1 MTLVGFAGFLFA
13 LSAAYF
19 ADLRGSRTRLV
30 VFVLL
35 LVTHTAAALAYYLYV
50 QGGAAS
56 DAVLYYYDDIG
67 LYGRMSGLGTAVLLA
82 FVQELKINVGGEFFD
97 YFMIFQAF
105 GFWGLVFVAKTIQ
118 EIFEEIEIEPSGWI
132 YLPLFLPGLH
142 FWTAAIGKDA
152 PIFLAIALSVWASMR
167 LGRRL
172 PAMGVAMVL
181 LIGVRPHIG
190 LVALIA
196 MAIAALV
203 GRKTK
208 PLVKALLLVGIA
220 AGGYVIGSNFESTF
234 HFDASNTDSVS
245 DYMSAR
251 ESMGES
257 SGGDAAI
264 VQSSFPI
271 KILTLW
277 FRPFFLDAENMMG
290 YIASLENLVL
300 LIMAGFLI
308 RHFRSVR
315 SMFFKVPYIRF
326 SLVMFAAITVMLALV
341 NYNVGLGLRQK
352 MMAMPCLLVILTT
365 LLALRSG
372 QRNQGTQFG
381 PVPSP
386 ARHGGRSPA
395 AYLGS

>member
-13 LSAAYF
+13 LSAAYV

-35 LVTHTAAALAYYLYV
+35 LVTHSAAALAYYLYV
-50 QGGAAS
+50 QGGAIS

-82 FVQELKINVGGEFFD
+82 FVQELRTNVGGEFFD

-105 GFWGLVFVAKTIQ
+105 GFWGLVFVAKAIQ
-118 EIFEEIEIEPSGWI
+118 EIFEEVGVEPSVWI
-132 YLPLFLPGLH
+132 YLPLFLPGVH

-167 LGRRL
+167 LTKRL
-172 PAMGVAMVL
+172 PAMGIAMVL
-181 LIGVRPHIG
+181 LIAVRPHIG

-196 MAIAALV
+196 MAVAALV

-208 PLVKALLLVGIA
+208 LWIKALLLVGIA

-234 HFDASNTDSVS
+234 HFDASNTDSVN
-245 DYMSAR
+245 DYMSSLG
-251 ESMGES
+251 SMGDT
-257 SGGDAAI
+257 SGGDAGI
-264 VQSSFPI
+264 VQSAFPI
-271 KILTLW
+271 KVLTLW

-290 YIASLENLVL
+290 YIASMENLVL
-300 LIMAGFLI
+300 LIMAGFLV
-308 RHFRSVR
+308 RNFRSVR
-315 SMFFKVPYIRF
+315 TMFFKIPYIRF
-326 SLVMFAAITVMLALV
+326 SLVMFAAITVILALV

-352 MMAMPCLLVILTT
+352 IMAMPCLLVILTT
-365 LLALRSG
+365 LLALRAG
-372 QRNQGTQFG
+372 QRNQAREFDANPFPT
-381 PVPSP
+381 
-386 ARHGGRSPA
+386 RHGSRSPA
-395 AYLGS
+395 ASLGG